1 MADRTQIIEPRRG
14 LTFDDVWAAII
25 ELRESQKDTDRQIK
39 ETGRKLGELG
49 NRFGELA
56 EHLVAPNIKEKF
68 NALGYHF
75 DGILKDREIS
85 GPDGAEAEIDI
96 LLENEDFSIAVEVKA
111 TLRERDIDAHIQR
124 LEILRRYMD
133 RHHDTKKLRGAVA
146 GAIVSPETR
155 KYALKNGFYVIEQT
169 GDTVKIEVPADF
181 TPREW

>member
-1 MADRTQIIEPRRG
+1 MADRTQTIEPRKG

-25 ELRESQKDTDRQIK
+25 ELRESQKETARQIK
-39 ETGRKLGELG
+39 ETGQQIKETSRKLGELG

-56 EHLVAPNIKEKF
+56 EHLVAPSIKEKF

-111 TLRERDIDAHIQR
+111 TLREKDIDAHIKR

-155 KYALKNGFYVIEQT
+155 AAKRILR
-169 GDTVKIEVPADF
+169 DRAD
-181 TPREW
+181 RGYGKD